1 MTNQLPV
8 YFAKMKPVLPQVCTR
23 YEIRNPVYHLPDI
36 RHALAQQSLKYCL
49 IKHLNTEEGYAD
61 MVHNTS
67 FKNYKMDIKHKMINN
82 YNAACTIGNCYV
94 CELI

>member
-1 MTNQLPV
+1 
-8 YFAKMKPVLPQVCTR
+8 MKPVMPQVSSG

-36 RHALAQQSLKYCL
+36 EHAFAQQSLKYCF

-67 FKNYKMDIKHKMINN
+67 FKNYKMDNHIKHKIINN
-82 YNAACTIGNCYV
+82 YNAACTIKNCYIS
-94 CELI
+94 ELI